1 MTSAERDVVGPL
13 GHRRPDPRHRRARIA
28 TAAGFAAQ
36 GLMFTAL
43 LTHLPQ
49 FTDRYAVSEGTVTL
63 IVLMVTLLAGVGSL
77 LSELLAARTSSRTA
91 LRCGLLVIAV
101 AGAAIGV
108 APEFVPFVIGFAVY
122 GVGLGAVDAAVNM
135 QGVAVQHR
143 YGRSIITSFHAAWS
157 GAAIAGALYVAGG
170 ELISVS
176 LPVSIL
182 PVAAVVLAIQAVAGP
197 QLLPVDDLP
206 AGAEPAA
213 SVSPAPSASAASP
226 AVPGTPGGPGVSVAP
241 RGESDRAAEAARS
254 AVALAAIRNPL
265 FVLGLAMT
273 CFWAVDAGVSNW
285 SSLYLRDVLTASDS
299 TAALGYALYQATAL
313 TSRLVGDLA
322 VQQLGAVRTVRLGA
336 VIGTLGAVLVVLAPG
351 PVVAIIGFGLA
362 GLGLPMIAPLCF
374 SAAGALARAR
384 VTVMPGPERDE
395 NTATERDFGSASD
408 ISGDAAVNRVVARL
422 NVFNYL
428 GSLLGAV
435 VVGGIATASDLRI
448 GFIVP
453 ALLAATVFFLARAF
467 APAEAP

>member
-1 MTSAERDVVGPL
+1 
-13 GHRRPDPRHRRARIA
+13 
-28 TAAGFAAQ
+28 
-36 GLMFTAL
+36 MFTAL

-108 APEFVPFVIGFAVY
+108 APEFVSFVIGFAVY

-206 AGAEPAA
+206 AGA
-213 SVSPAPSASAASP
+213 SPAPPASP
-226 AVPGTPGGPGVSVAP
+226 AAPGTRGGPGVSDAP
-241 RGESDRAAEAARS
+241 RGESDRAAAAARS

-384 VTVMPGPERDE
+384 VAVITGPDRDE
-395 NTATERDFGSASD
+395 NTSTERDFGSASD